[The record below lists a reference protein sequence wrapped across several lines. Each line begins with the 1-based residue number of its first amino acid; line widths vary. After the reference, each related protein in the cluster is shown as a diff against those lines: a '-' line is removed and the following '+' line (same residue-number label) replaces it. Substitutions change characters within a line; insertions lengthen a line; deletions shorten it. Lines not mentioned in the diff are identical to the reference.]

1 MQEDSERCKKMQ
13 DDIRRCKTMQEESEG
28 DGWRTRRFTLNY
40 PAEVCIKNKIFTI
53 LGLEVQDSLG
63 PAREF
68 NCLKFSR
75 RNYTGM
81 QCLSFSVGT
90 TVGFNVFTEALKE
103 LSWFNLKQPA
113 ANDQQPGVSTTNF
126 SDQKVL
132 LAYRRL
138 KERTSDDKVCQTTQ
152 ILLQVKASDLRLYTP
167 STRSTYK

>member
-13 DDIRRCKTMQEESEG
+13 DDIRRCKTMQEQSEG
-28 DGWRTRRFTLNY
+28 DGWGTRRFTLNY

-53 LGLEVQDSLG
+53 LGLEVQDGLG
-63 PAREF
+63 PTREF

-75 RNYTGM
+75 RNQAGM
-81 QCLSFSVGT
+81 QCLSFSVGM
-90 TVGFNVFTEALKE
+90 TVGSNVFTLKE

-113 ANDQQPGVSTTNF
+113 ANDQQSGVSTTNF

-152 ILLQVKASDLRLYTP
+152 ILLLVKASDLRLYTP
-167 STRSTYK
+167 STPSTYK